1 MTRSQV
7 VPRSLLVILF
17 FGFTVA
23 RVTER
28 TLFLS
33 TYSEDLNCTEIVYA
47 RIDNEVCT
55 ETSKCAIHKDD
66 DGSFHDT
73 EMTACILDRDEF
85 LESAFRG
92 VPYLTVELYPTD
104 CLGKSYN
111 TRSFIAD
118 GKCHPYALS
127 HFKVARGNGTTAVW
141 SSDVGCEDTKWYEEW
156 LVVDKTQLNTEACI
170 TDGKNYW
177 KSYFMDGT
185 TTSWESSSDYEPI
198 TPAPTTTTAP
208 PAVTQAPP
216 VATLASSVAMSL
228 SMVST
233 AACLVCFTLAG
244 FTIL

>member
-1 MTRSQV
+1 MTWSQV
-7 VPRSLLVILF
+7 APSTLVVILN

-23 RVTER
+23 RVTDR

-47 RIDNEVCT
+47 RIDNEVCA
-55 ETSKCAIHKDD
+55 ETSKCAIHNDSD
-66 DGSFHDT
+66 NSFHDT

-92 VPYLTVELYPTD
+92 TPYLTVELYPAD

-127 HFKVARGNGTTAVW
+127 HFKVAQVNGTTAVW
-141 SSDVGCEDTKWYEEW
+141 SSEIGCEDTHWYQEW
-156 LVVDKTQLNTEACI
+156 FVLDRYLNSEACL
-170 TDGKNYW
+170 TDGKKYW
-177 KSYFMDGT
+177 KSYFTGGT
-185 TTSWESSSDYEPI
+185 TTSWESSSDYEPT
-198 TPAPTTTTAP
+198 TPTPTTTTTSP
-208 PAVTQAPP
+208 PVTQAPP
-216 VATLASSVAMSL
+216 VSTLAPSLATPL

-233 AACLVCFTLAG
+233 IAFLVCLTLVG
-244 FTIL
+244 STFL

>member
-1 MTRSQV
+1 MTKRKV
-7 VPRSLLVILF
+7 VPRTLAVNLF

-55 ETSKCAIHKDD
+55 DTSKCAIHNDG

-85 LESAFRG
+85 LESAFNG
-92 VPYLTVELYPTD
+92 APYLTVELYPTD

-111 TRSFIAD
+111 TRSFVAD
-118 GKCHPYALS
+118 GKCHPYSLS
-127 HFKVARGNGTTAVW
+127 HFKVAQVNGTTSVW
-141 SSDVGCEDTKWYEEW
+141 SSDFGCEDTDWYEEW
-156 LVVDKTQLNTEACI
+156 SVVDETQLNSEACV
-170 TDGKNYW
+170 TDGTNYW
-177 KSYFMDGT
+177 KSYFMEGT
-185 TTSWESSSDYEPI
+185 TTSWESSSDFEPT
-198 TPAPTTTTAP
+198 TPAPTTTTAS

-216 VATLASSVAMSL
+216 VSTLTPSL
-228 SMVST
+228 APSVST
-233 AACLVCFTLAG
+233 ISISAFLVWLPLVGTL
-244 FTIL
+244 L